1 MRVPVTEI
9 TRYEY
14 RCDCCG
20 EDVTNVGHK
29 AVRVKTTEGLYDDSD
44 TKFYLDHVC
53 QKCRHILYLR
63 FGQAIKELRE
73 GSK

>member
-1 MRVPVTEI
+1 MKVAVTEV

-20 EDVTNVGHK
+20 EDVTNVGY
-29 AVRVKTTEGLYDDSD
+29 KTVFVTAARGTFGAEDKY
-44 TKFYLDHVC
+44 KLDHVC
-53 QKCRHILYLR
+53 RQCRHMLYLR